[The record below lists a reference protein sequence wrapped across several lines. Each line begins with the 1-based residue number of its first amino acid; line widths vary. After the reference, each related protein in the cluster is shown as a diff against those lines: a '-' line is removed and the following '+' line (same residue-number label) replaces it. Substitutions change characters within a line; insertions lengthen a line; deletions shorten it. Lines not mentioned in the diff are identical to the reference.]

1 LEEILV
7 VEEKRQLL
15 EYQLKEELYNWR
27 DDVRPRVVGKF
38 DDTGEWSN
46 NRKSGHGD
54 WLLPATYE
62 LNPTLIARA
71 IAARISKYFAGHPVE
86 QRVRERIAYLESREA
101 VLKVSASNPQADRTP
116 YFCSGCPHNTST
128 RVPEG
133 SRATAGIGC
142 SYMALWMDRSTAT
155 FTHMGAEGT
164 NWIGHA
170 PFTNE
175 QHIFANIGDGTYYHS
190 GLLAIRAA
198 AAASSKINM
207 TFKILYNDA
216 VAMTGGQ
223 THDGPLDPASI
234 SRQIAAEGVRP
245 IVVVT
250 DEPDKYPSNID
261 WAPGTT
267 IRHRSE
273 LDAVQR
279 ELREI
284 KGVSALIYDQTCA
297 SEKRRRRK
305 RNEYPDPAKRAV
317 INEAVCEG
325 CGDCSVKSNCLSV
338 EPLET
343 DFGRKRQIN
352 QSSCN
357 KDFSCVN
364 GFCPSFITVEGG
376 QLKKPK
382 KAAAQGSGGASA
394 LERAEAL
401 PKPSMPALEQP
412 FGVLV
417 TGIGGTG
424 VITVGQILAM
434 AAHVEGKSCSVL
446 DMSGL
451 AQKGGPVMS
460 HVRLAA
466 SDDQIHSTRVGT
478 GAADLVIGCDVI
490 VAASKDAVAR
500 MGQGRTHAVINA
512 TLAPTAAFVRNPDWE
527 YPDTSAADT
536 IRQACG
542 EAAVAALDAGKMA
555 TALMGDAIA
564 TNMFMLGY
572 AWQRGWVPLSETAL
586 MKAIELNGVS
596 VGFNQQSF
604 AWGRLAASDM
614 ETVQREIKASSPAQV
629 IEFKRAPSLEDIIS
643 KRVTFLIG
651 YQNAAYAKQYQSL
664 VEQVRT
670 AESQLVGHGAL
681 KLTEAVA
688 KYYFK
693 LMAYKDEYEV
703 ARLHGDPAFRQ
714 RIASMFEGDYKI
726 KYHLAPPM
734 LSSKDANGHLIKRE
748 FGSWIGWVFPLL
760 AKFRFLRGSFLD
772 PFGHT
777 EERKTE
783 RALIK
788 EYRDL
793 MSSLLPRLSNENLST
808 AIALASIPEDIRGY
822 GHVKERHLRN
832 AKQKEAE
839 LLANLDPVA
848 HPSGEAGRHAA

>member
-1 LEEILV
+1 
-7 VEEKRQLL
+7 
-15 EYQLKEELYNWR
+15 
-27 DDVRPRVVGKF
+27 
-38 DDTGEWSN
+38 
-46 NRKSGHGD
+46 
-54 WLLPATYE
+54 
-62 LNPTLIARA
+62 
-71 IAARISKYFAGHPVE
+71 
-86 QRVRERIAYLESREA
+86 
-101 VLKVSASNPQADRTP
+101 
-116 YFCSGCPHNTST
+116 
-128 RVPEG
+128 
-133 SRATAGIGC
+133 
-142 SYMALWMDRSTAT
+142 
-155 FTHMGAEGT
+155 
-164 NWIGHA
+164 
-170 PFTNE
+170 
-175 QHIFANIGDGTYYHS
+175 
-190 GLLAIRAA
+190 
-198 AAASSKINM
+198 
-207 TFKILYNDA
+207 
-216 VAMTGGQ
+216 
-223 THDGPLDPASI
+223 
-234 SRQIAAEGVRP
+234 
-245 IVVVT
+245 
-250 DEPDKYPSNID
+250 
-261 WAPGTT
+261 
-267 IRHRSE
+267 
-273 LDAVQR
+273 
-279 ELREI
+279 
-284 KGVSALIYDQTCA
+284 
-297 SEKRRRRK
+297 
-305 RNEYPDPAKRAV
+305 
-317 INEAVCEG
+317 
-325 CGDCSVKSNCLSV
+325 
-338 EPLET
+338 
-343 DFGRKRQIN
+343 
-352 QSSCN
+352 
-357 KDFSCVN
+357 
-364 GFCPSFITVEGG
+364 
-376 QLKKPK
+376 
-382 KAAAQGSGGASA
+382 
-394 LERAEAL
+394 
-401 PKPSMPALEQP
+401 
-412 FGVLV
+412 
-417 TGIGGTG
+417 
-424 VITVGQILAM
+424 
-434 AAHVEGKSCSVL
+434 
-446 DMSGL
+446 
-451 AQKGGPVMS
+451 
-460 HVRLAA
+460 
-466 SDDQIHSTRVGT
+466 
-478 GAADLVIGCDVI
+478 
-490 VAASKDAVAR
+490 
-500 MGQGRTHAVINA
+500 
-512 TLAPTAAFVRNPDWE
+512 
-527 YPDTSAADT
+527 
-536 IRQACG
+536 
-542 EAAVAALDAGKMA
+542 
-555 TALMGDAIA
+555 
-564 TNMFMLGY
+564 MFMLGY

-848 HPSGEAGRHAA
+848 HLSGEAGRHAA